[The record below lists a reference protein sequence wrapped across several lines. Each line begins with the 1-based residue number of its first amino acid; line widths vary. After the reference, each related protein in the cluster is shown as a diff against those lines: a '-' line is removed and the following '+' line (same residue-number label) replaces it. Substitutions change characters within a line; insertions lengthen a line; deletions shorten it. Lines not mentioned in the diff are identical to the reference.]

1 MLNWV
6 QEVPIQSGNTISTH
20 MKLLELSDKV
30 FSSNWNSRTLTKRTA
45 WPGVV
50 REERLT

>member
-1 MLNWV
+1 MLNCV
-6 QEVPIQSGNTISTH
+6 QGVPIQSGNTVSTH
-20 MKLLELSDKV
+20 MKLLELSVKV
-30 FSSNWNSRTLTKRTA
+30 FSFDWNSKTLTKKTT